1 LSSLG
6 LGWVGEPVFFALLQ
20 PGMDWL
26 GMESQELRHALAFV
40 VGFSAL
46 TFLHIV
52 AGEQAPKILA
62 IQKALPT
69 SLWVA
74 YPLRWFFVLFYPIN
88 WVLNSASRWLL
99 RRLGLES
106 VNESERLHSEEEL
119 RLLFATSRQPSE
131 LTGLGHNIVLN
142 AMDLRQRVVR
152 DVMRPRQEIVSLNTS
167 ASMTECLDVA
177 EKSRFSRYPL
187 CEGGN
192 LDLTVGVVHL
202 KDLYA
207 MRLKARSGAELA
219 PVARKIV
226 YVPETAHLERLLQ
239 RFLDRKLHLA
249 IVIDE
254 YGGTVG
260 LVTLEN
266 ILEELV
272 GQIQDEFDQ
281 EKPLLTRVGEHTWEV
296 LGTLPVHEMEELVGQ
311 SVAEEGVTTVSG
323 WVTHKLGGFPK
334 EGDTLRLGD
343 FELRVEEVEETRV
356 ARLLLKKIPAETA
369 KA

>member
-1 LSSLG
+1 
-6 LGWVGEPVFFALLQ
+6 
-20 PGMDWL
+20 
-26 GMESQELRHALAFV
+26 
-40 VGFSAL
+40 
-46 TFLHIV
+46 
-52 AGEQAPKILA
+52 
-62 IQKALPT
+62 
-69 SLWVA
+69 
-74 YPLRWFFVLFYPIN
+74 
-88 WVLNSASRWLL
+88 
-99 RRLGLES
+99 
-106 VNESERLHSEEEL
+106 
-119 RLLFATSRQPSE
+119 
-131 LTGLGHNIVLN
+131 
-142 AMDLRQRVVR
+142 
-152 DVMRPRQEIVSLNTS
+152 
-167 ASMTECLDVA
+167 
-177 EKSRFSRYPL
+177 
-187 CEGGN
+187 
-192 LDLTVGVVHL
+192 
-202 KDLYA
+202 
-207 MRLKARSGAELA
+207 LA